1 MALPRS
7 NPECFVRR
15 QRVILETINWS
26 VQPGGHWTIL
36 GPNDSGKT
44 TLLKLA
50 SGYLSPNAGGIVLRK
65 GKELTYLPELRKK
78 HRLVDGIVASEI
90 PSQEKALNRG
100 IREICANRLPRRI
113 LGTSEQQKVLI
124 ARARMTKPR
133 SFSPILRRNGSRR
146 ARTF

>member
-26 VQPGGHWTIL
+26 VQPGEHWTIL

-50 SGYLSPNAGGIVLRK
+50 SGYLWPNAGGIVLRK

-78 HRLVDGIVASEI
+78 HRLVDRIVGQRNSVAGKSAQ
-90 PSQEKALNRG
+90 PWCSGNLRKSVTSSNSGDKRAAL
-100 IREICANRLPRRI
+100 ILP
-113 LGTSEQQKVLI
+113 VLAAI
-124 ARARMTKPR
+124 
-133 SFSPILRRNGSRR
+133 
-146 ARTF
+146 